1 MVVKMKKNKLILCDL
16 DGTLF
21 DTLEVNY
28 HSYKEALNIFNYDL
42 KCDFFL
48 EQCYGKYYKNF
59 LSKLSFNDEE
69 IEKIHQIKKE
79 YYKKNLK
86 YAKINENLFN
96 ILEIIKDFYNIALV
110 TTASKKNSEEILN
123 FFNKKDLFELI
134 ISAEDVKNKK
144 PNPEGFIK
152 AMNYFDINPKDTL
165 IFEDSDIGIEA
176 AIKSG
181 ANVLKIEKF

>member
-1 MVVKMKKNKLILCDL
+1 MVIKMKKNKLILCDL

-28 HSYKEALNIFNYDL
+28 YSYKEALNIFNYDIEYN
-42 KCDFFL
+42 FFL
-48 EQCYGKYYKNF
+48 EQCYGKYYKDF
-59 LSKLSFNDEE
+59 LSELGFNEE
-69 IEKIHQIKKE
+69 EMEKIHKIKKE
-79 YYKKNLK
+79 LYKKYLGC
-86 YAKINENLFN
+86 AKINGNLFN
-96 ILEIIKDFYNIALV
+96 MLQVMKDFYYIALV

-123 FFNKKDLFELI
+123 FFDKKDLFELI
-134 ISAEDVKNKK
+134 ISAEDIKNKK

-165 IFEDSDIGIEA
+165 IFEDSNVGIEA

>member
-1 MVVKMKKNKLILCDL
+1 M
-16 DGTLF
+16 
-21 DTLEVNY
+21 
-28 HSYKEALNIFNYDL
+28 
-42 KCDFFL
+42 
-48 EQCYGKYYKNF
+48 
-59 LSKLSFNDEE
+59 
-69 IEKIHQIKKE
+69 
-79 YYKKNLK
+79 
-86 YAKINENLFN
+86 
-96 ILEIIKDFYNIALV
+96 EIIKDFYNIALV